1 MRFKQQRVN
10 WTEEKERPLIFP
22 STGFRVI
29 AQAAQRQR
37 REGVYVGVP
46 ISPPLASGLVCESSS
61 K

>member
-1 MRFKQQRVN
+1 MHFKQWRVK

-46 ISPPLASGLVCESSS
+46 ISTPLASGLV
-61 K
+61 